1 MKEQYTYAAA
11 RIRAR
16 ELSLLSGQDISRLM
30 ACESYEECMNALRD
44 KGWGDETLDAKG
56 PDCDYQL
63 MLKAEERRLWQL
75 VSELVAD
82 REPFQVILLPIDYH
96 NLKAAIKGYIT
107 ESLSKDLFMP
117 GGTVDISRLTKCI
130 EAGDFANL
138 PQEMAEPAREAFEK
152 LLHTG
157 DSQLC
162 DNIIDKALLNAIKA
176 EGEGSKVGLI
186 KAYAE
191 LFVAS
196 ADIKIALRGQAMHKG
211 RKFLTSALVECESLE
226 VKNLAEVAMMG
237 QADLLEY
244 LEVTPYADVVPFV
257 AKSLQKFD
265 IWRDKRII
273 ELIGAEKYDCFS
285 IGPIIAYI
293 LARQNEIKVARII
306 LSGKRNRAESGL
318 MKERVRMMYA

>member
-1 MKEQYTYAAA
+1 MKDRYTYAVA

-16 ELSLLSGQDISRLM
+16 ELSLLSEQDVSRLM
-30 ACESYEECMNALRD
+30 ACESYEECVNALRD

-56 PDCDYQL
+56 PDCDYQF
-63 MLKAEERRLWQL
+63 MLKAEEQRLWQL
-75 VSELVAD
+75 VAELVAD
-82 REPFQVILLPIDYH
+82 REPFRVILLPIDYH

-117 GGTVDISRLTKCI
+117 GGTVDISRLIKCV
-130 EAGDFANL
+130 EEGDFANL
-138 PQEMAEPAREAFEK
+138 PQGMTEPAREAFYK
-152 LLHTG
+152 LLHTEDG
-157 DSQLC
+157 QLC
-162 DNIIDKALLNAIKA
+162 DDIIDKALLNAIKA
-176 EGEGSKVGLI
+176 EGDGSKVGLI

-191 LFVAS
+191 FFVAS
-196 ADIKIALRGQAMHKG
+196 ANIKIVFRGQAMHKG
-211 RKFLTSALVECESLE
+211 REFLSSELVACDSLD
-226 VKNLAEVAMMG
+226 VKKLAEVAMMG

-257 AKSLQKFD
+257 AESLQRFD
-265 IWRDKRII
+265 VWRDNRII
-273 ELIGAEKYDCFS
+273 ELIEAEKYDCFS
-285 IGPIIAYI
+285 IGPIIAYV

>member
-1 MKEQYTYAAA
+1 MKGQYTYAVA
-11 RIRAR
+11 RVRAR
-16 ELSLLSGQDISRLM
+16 ELSLLSEQDVSRLM
-30 ACESYEECMNALRD
+30 DCESYEECVNALRD
-44 KGWGDETLDAKG
+44 NGWGDETLDAKG

-75 VSELVAD
+75 VTELVAD
-82 REPFQVILLPIDYH
+82 RAPFRAILLPIDYH

-107 ESLSKDLFMP
+107 ELLSEDLFMP
-117 GGTVDISRLTKCI
+117 GGTVDISSLTKCI
-130 EAGDFANL
+130 EKGDFSNL
-138 PQEMAEPAREAFEK
+138 PQEMVEPAREAFEK

-157 DSQLC
+157 DGQLC

-176 EGEGSKVGLI
+176 EGEGSKAGLI

-191 LFVAS
+191 FFVAS

-211 RKFLTSALVECESLE
+211 REFLSSALIACDSLD
-226 VKNLAEVAMMG
+226 VKKLVEVAMMG

-257 AKSLQKFD
+257 AESLQRFD
-265 IWRDKRII
+265 IWRDNRII
-273 ELIGAEKYDCFS
+273 ELIRAEKYDCFS
-285 IGPIIAYI
+285 IGPIIAYV

-306 LSGKRNRAESGL
+306 LSGKLNRVENGL
-318 MKERVRMMYA
+318 IKERVRMMYA

>member
-1 MKEQYTYAAA
+1 MKEQYTYAVA

-16 ELSLLSGQDISRLM
+16 KLSLLSEQDVGRLM
-30 ACESYEECMNALRD
+30 ACESYEECVNMLRD

-63 MLKAEERRLWQL
+63 MLKAEERKLWQL

-82 REPFQVILLPIDYH
+82 RAPFRVILLPVDYH

-107 ESLSKDLFMP
+107 ESLSEDLFMP
-117 GGTVDISRLTKCI
+117 GGTVDVSRLTKCV
-130 EAGDFANL
+130 EEGDFANL
-138 PQEMAEPAREAFEK
+138 PQRMAGPAREAFEK

-157 DSQLC
+157 DGQLC
-162 DNIIDKALLNAIKA
+162 DDIIDKALLNAIKT
-176 EGEGSKVGLI
+176 EGDGSKVGLI

-191 LFVAS
+191 FFVAS
-196 ADIKIALRGQAMHKG
+196 ADIKIVLRGQAMHKG
-211 RKFLTSALVECESLE
+211 REFLTSALVECDSLD
-226 VKNLAEVAMMG
+226 VKKLAEAAMMG

-265 IWRDKRII
+265 IWRDNRII

-293 LARQNEIKVARII
+293 LAHQNEIKVARII
-306 LSGKRNRAESGL
+306 LSGKRNRAEIGL
-318 MKERVRMMYA
+318 IKERVRMMYA